1 MEHQPEPPINKD
13 AQSTPTEGGE
23 HGLEH
28 GTCQQWLR
36 WLGEQVSG
44 VADRLDEEQRS
55 RGHLMRTTTEE
66 LEKVRAQMQSM
77 EEELTKAKENAAN
90 MATMGQQSN
99 IDIEPVVTTKKQKAT
114 PKPEPEPEPAV
125 EEASKTNTESAQE
138 LRVVRE

>member
-1 MEHQPEPPINKD
+1 MNEDTHRTPIN
-13 AQSTPTEGGE
+13 GGE

-28 GTCQQWLR
+28 GTCQQWLT

-44 VADRLDEEQRS
+44 VADQLDEEQRR
-55 RGHLMRTTTEE
+55 RGHLMCTTSEE

-90 MATMGQQSN
+90 MANMGQQSN
-99 IDIEPVVTTKKQKAT
+99 IDTEPIVTTRKRKAT
-114 PKPEPEPEPAV
+114 SEPEPEPAV

>member
-1 MEHQPEPPINKD
+1 M
-13 AQSTPTEGGE
+13 
-23 HGLEH
+23 
-28 GTCQQWLR
+28 C
-36 WLGEQVSG
+36 
-44 VADRLDEEQRS
+44 
-55 RGHLMRTTTEE
+55 TTSEE

-125 EEASKTNTESAQE
+125 EEASRIGT
-138 LRVVRE
+138 